1 MPRRIAKIANSLKQL
16 GDIQVTE
23 WDFMGLMHTDIKD
36 LEITRSLRRLGGI
49 QVMEWDFRSALV
61 AVKNTANHEVD
72 LVNLVKRTA
81 HYKVMEW
88 DFRSVF
94 PAEPKPTPPPPAAPL
109 AKCPSPAE
117 LQEISARLER
127 FLQFIVANLIDEP
140 NQARITVAQIG
151 PNALRFKLGLVNKD
165 VAMLIGKAGFTAA
178 AIRNILKSVAR
189 LNGTQVLL
197 QIHSH
202 EDAMKITH
210 NKIVR

>member
-88 DFRSVF
+88 DFRSVS
-94 PAEPKPTPPPPAAPL
+94 PAEPKPTPPPG
-109 AKCPSPAE
+109 C
-117 LQEISARLER
+117 
-127 FLQFIVANLIDEP
+127 
-140 NQARITVAQIG
+140 T
-151 PNALRFKLGLVNKD
+151 
-165 VAMLIGKAGFTAA
+165 IGKMPEPGGTAGNLRAA
-178 AIRNILKSVAR
+178 
-189 LNGTQVLL
+189 GTIPS
-197 QIHSH
+197 IHRRQL
-202 EDAMKITH
+202 D
-210 NKIVR
+210 R